1 MNFKKWK
8 DIWLKERDEAIR
20 TQDVA
25 KFKEF
30 YKKWTARGIYY
41 RNTLPSDKVIE
52 ISLRKMLYNLGNATE
67 QEKAEAEKWLTERGY
82 DVNMW

>member
-30 YKKWTARGIYY
+30 YKKWTGRGFY
-41 RNTLPSDKVIE
+41 RNGLPSDEVIE
-52 ISLRKMLYNLGNATE
+52 ISLRKMLYNLGNVTD

-82 DVNMW
+82 DVNMR